1 MMRTWKN
8 KWLPAVLTGLALVLG
23 LSPFH
28 LFPVCTELMANGRH
42 MSCYYSA
49 WLIVGIAVAIGIISL
64 ATIRWNNK
72 IGKNISYLIILGL
85 AILGYA
91 LPKRMIAVGHMKL
104 QGWQIGLC
112 MSPDMACQRTT
123 MPAVTIL
130 LLVIGLLA
138 IEGLVLNFLVE
149 DKNPQT
155 NSVKE

>member
-1 MMRTWKN
+1 MRTWKN
-8 KWLPAVLTGLALVLG
+8 KWLPLVLTGLALVLG
-23 LSPFH
+23 FSPFH
-28 LFPVCTELMANGRH
+28 LFPVCTQLMANGRH

-112 MSPDMACQRTT
+112 MSPDMPCQSTT
-123 MPAVTIL
+123 MPAVTVL

-138 IEGLVLNFLVE
+138 IEGLVLNFLIE
-149 DKNPQT
+149 DTKTQNH
-155 NSVKE
+155 NEKKM